1 MVHITNMSH
10 GRKLIGFANA
20 YTEGMGGGYVRFIE
34 IFKHIN
40 NFEISIVTSLLGK
53 KMCKRKGLMANYLIT
68 TKEKKFKNVI
78 LTYIKR
84 IIKALFLNV
93 NITEGDII
101 YSISDFLPDVF
112 PAFIWKLKN
121 RKVMWTQLIHHLIP
135 HPSKRKGNLLSN
147 VISYLA
153 QRISFLFIKHY
164 CDLIIVVNPLTKKML
179 AGMGFNISKIR
190 VNPNGID
197 IDYFRNVKPD
207 KNVRYDGIF
216 LARLH
221 PSKGIFDLIEIWKF
235 FCKKIPNAKLA
246 VIGCGNKKIIEELE
260 RRIINAGLAD
270 NIDVLGYLENDRV
283 FGIIKSSKI
292 FISPSHEEGF
302 GIAILEAMAC
312 GLPVVAW
319 DLPVYREVFPKGIIG
334 VPENDISRFGGVII
348 ELLEDENKRKLLAED
363 AKKQAKEYD
372 WSEIA
377 EREIRLIRDIVV

>member
-1 MVHITNMSH
+1 MTNISQ
-10 GRKLIGFANA
+10 GRKLIGLVNA
-20 YTEGMGGGYVRFIE
+20 YTQGVSGGYVRFIE

-40 NFEISIVTSLLGK
+40 NLEISIVTSLLGK
-53 KMCKRKGLMANYLIT
+53 EMCKKKGLRANYLIT
-68 TKEKKFKNVI
+68 TKEEIVKNVI

-121 RKVMWTQLIHHLIP
+121 KKVMWIQLIHHIIP
-135 HPSKRKGNLLSN
+135 HPLKRKGNILSN
-147 VISYLA
+147 IVSYLA

-179 AGMGFNISKIR
+179 SGMGFNVSKIR

-197 IDYFRNVKPD
+197 IDYFRNVEPD
-207 KNVRYDGIF
+207 KKIRYDGIF

-221 PSKGIFDLIEIWKF
+221 PSKGIFDLIKIWKLV
-235 FCKKIPNAKLA
+235 CKKIPNIKLA
-246 VIGCGNKKIIEELE
+246 VIGGGNKKIIEELE
-260 RRIINAGLAD
+260 RQIITAGLAD
-270 NIDVLGYLENDRV
+270 NIDVLGYLENDKA
-283 FGIIKSSKI
+283 FGIVKSSKV

-319 DLPVYREVFPKGIIG
+319 DLPVYREVFPKGIIR
-334 VPENDISRFGGVII
+334 VPENDISRFASVII
-348 ELLEDENKRKLLAED
+348 ELLEDENKRKLLVED
-363 AKKQAKEYD
+363 AKNQAKEYD
-372 WSEIA
+372 WNEIA
-377 EREIRLIRDIVV
+377 EREIRLIRDIMV